1 MSVPLAIVFLS
12 AHLDDLAHSPA
23 ADEAWEELT
32 HATAALERMVDRRAA
47 ARFAGKCAI
56 CGTDLYAGTEAV
68 TVECRPCGVTF
79 EMEKMRADMLDQLA
93 DRLVRASEAA
103 HILPGLGTIVGRK
116 DIDKWA
122 NRGLLTAHGRDEKGR
137 PLYRVGEVLAVANR
151 PRKTAARRA
160 G

>member
-12 AHLDDLAHSPA
+12 AHLDDLAHSPC
-23 ADEAWEELT
+23 ADEAWEELS

-103 HILPGLGTIVGRK
+103 HILPGLGTIVSRQ
-116 DIDKWA
+116 DISNWDA
-122 NRGLLTAHGRDEKGR
+122 RGLLMAHGTDEKGR
-137 PLYRVGEVLAVANR
+137 PLYRVSEVLTVANR
-151 PRKTAARRA
+151 PRKTTRRKV

>member
-12 AHLDDLAHSPA
+12 AHLDDLAHSPC
-23 ADEAWEELT
+23 ADEAWEELS

-56 CGTDLYAGTEAV
+56 CGADLYAGTEAER
-68 TVECRPCGVTF
+68 VECRPCGVTL

-103 HILPGLGTIVGRK
+103 HILPGLGTVVSRQ
-116 DIDKWA
+116 DVMNWDA
-122 NRGLLTAHGRDEKGR
+122 RGLLMAHGTDEKGR
-137 PLYRVGEVLAVANR
+137 PLYRVSEVLTVANR
-151 PRKTAARRA
+151 PRKTTRRKT